1 MKLKYYG
8 IGISL
13 AIVAIYGTLTFID
26 SNYRNSKIK
35 NNSEEIA
42 KSVEQINTLDN
53 KEDIDNKEDVV
64 NDKSQNQT
72 SKDNSISL
80 QPLPIPNTNDSIK
93 AEELPIPNSNLNV
106 TIDYLS

>member
-53 KEDIDNKEDVV
+53 KEDVV